1 MPRPD
6 SDWSAR
12 DIPDLGGKT
21 AIVTGANSGIGLETT
36 RELARRGARVILACR
51 SAERGGTAIE
61 DVKASVPNARVE
73 LAALDLSSL
82 ESVRAFAS
90 AMNAQ
95 LSQLDIL
102 INNAGIMMVPYGKT
116 KDGFELQLG
125 TNHLGPFALTVQLIE
140 LLLRAPAARITSVSS
155 TMHKLG
161 RIDFD
166 DLQSEKAYDKSRA
179 YAQSKLANLLFAY
192 ELDRRLRTAGAGAI
206 SNASHPGYTRT
217 NLQQGVPLF
226 KLLNLVVAQ
235 EPPDGALPSLFAA
248 TSPDAKR
255 GEYYGPGRMFE
266 MWGSPVRV
274 SSNTRSRDEALAAK
288 LWTVSEELTGV
299 AFSI

>member
-1 MPRPD
+1 MPKF
-6 SDWSAR
+6 DWRAN
-12 DIPDLGGKT
+12 DIPDLSSKT

-140 LLLRAPAARITSVSS
+140 LLLRAPAGRITSVSS

-166 DLQSEKAYDKSRA
+166 DLQSEKSYDKSRA
-179 YAQSKLANLLFAY
+179 YGQSKLANLLFAY

-248 TSPDAKR
+248 TSPDAER

-266 MWGSPVRV
+266 MRGSPVRV
-274 SSNTRSRDEALAAK
+274 SSSARSRDEAVAAE